1 VAKSAISIAQKL
13 ARGSILL
20 LSGLGKKPNP
30 LSLSLSTPQTIKKI
44 IKRKKHT
51 PPLSTTKPRMMNF
64 PNTLGTRFFSSRK
77 PKSSDLLLR
86 YRHDRWMEKEL
97 VSELAD
103 QPEEGEKKPPTI
115 KEKKRHKQQKE
126 RKKPNNQKQ
135 NKQTNNNNN
144 KRNKV

>member
-1 VAKSAISIAQKL
+1 MPAEVAKSAISIAQKI

-30 LSLSLSTPQTIKKI
+30 LSLSLSLPTPQTIKII

-51 PPLSTTKPRMMNF
+51 PPLSTTKPRLMNF

-103 QPEEGEKKPPTI
+103 QPEEEKKKT
-115 KEKKRHKQQKE
+115 Q
-126 RKKPNNQKQ
+126 
-135 NKQTNNNNN
+135 
-144 KRNKV
+144 